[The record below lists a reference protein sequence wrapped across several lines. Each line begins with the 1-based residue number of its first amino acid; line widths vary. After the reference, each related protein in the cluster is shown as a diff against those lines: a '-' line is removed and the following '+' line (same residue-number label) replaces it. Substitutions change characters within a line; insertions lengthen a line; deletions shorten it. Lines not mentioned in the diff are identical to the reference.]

1 MARNDGLNMMDNW
14 IYESI
19 LCTGIGPKTNLAPI
33 GVRKKGDDLM
43 LDLFMGSRTQKNLE
57 LHPDFSINFPPDAG
71 HFYLALQDSASLA
84 TKSASE
90 IRALLL
96 ADAPLAIEAQVKN
109 ALSMGEK
116 QRVFAREVCR
126 HVRGKARLYN
136 RAEPLL
142 LESLIVWTRR
152 KIMPTSQLEEILLEN
167 QRIINRVAPQSQY
180 VHQIASLVN
189 ACRALRAKRRSSHAG
204 PGKQ

>member
-19 LCTGIGPKTNLAPI
+19 LCTGTGPKANLAPI

-57 LHPDFSINFPPDAG
+57 LHPDFTINFPPDAG
-71 HFYLALQDSASLA
+71 HFYLALQDSASLDA
-84 TKSASE
+84 EPASKV
-90 IRALLL
+90 RALLL
-96 ADAPLAIEAQVKN
+96 SDAPLAIEAQVKN

-152 KIMPTSQLEEILLEN
+152 GIMPTSQLEEGLLEN

-180 VHQIASLVN
+180 VQQIASLVS
-189 ACRALRAKRRSSHAG
+189 ACQVLRAK
-204 PGKQ
+204 Q